1 MRGLR
6 VKKWKWCELIVK
18 VKCGTNHGNNQ
29 HHLETCRP
37 KPCAKIF
44 ERDDRKWKLNAS
56 QWVFWWWCGKDGAD
70 DNTERFFGSILCEL
84 VRKKS
89 GHMPTSLLNAWQ
101 CQCKEIYVKCQYFT
115 ESRDDKNLVTDP
127 VWTERKIWRRDVCS
141 DWATGA
147 DWNPIRKCCLL
158 PGLLYWFVVFCD
170 F

>member
-1 MRGLR
+1 MRWLR
-6 VKKWKWCELIVK
+6 VRKWKWCELIVK

-29 HHLETCRP
+29 HHLQTCRP

-115 ESRDDKNLVTDP
+115 ESRDECWMKWKFSDRPCLDRKEKLE
-127 VWTERKIWRRDVCS
+127 ERRLFWFGARR
-141 DWATGA
+141 
-147 DWNPIRKCCLL
+147 CLK
-158 PGLLYWFVVFCD
+158 PN
-170 F
+170 